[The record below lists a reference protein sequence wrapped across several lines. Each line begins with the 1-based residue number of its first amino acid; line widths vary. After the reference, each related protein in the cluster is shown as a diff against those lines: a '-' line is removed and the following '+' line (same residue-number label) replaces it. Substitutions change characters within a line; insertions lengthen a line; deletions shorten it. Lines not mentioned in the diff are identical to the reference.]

1 MSYEMIM
8 QYHTLKNKKLEDV
21 KKYLLELYDSI
32 EFIIESE
39 NDIIKTSKLHTKNYE
54 AKIIVDSNDAVKLCY
69 VKIIKKSS
77 PQNNCIIV

>member
-8 QYHTLKNKKLEDV
+8 EYHTLKNKKLEYV

-32 EFIIESE
+32 EFIIEFE
-39 NDIIKTSKLHTKNYE
+39 NDIIKTSTFHTKKYE
-54 AKIIVDSNDAVKLCY
+54 AKIIVDSNDKVKSCY
-69 VKIIKKSS
+69 VKLIKKSS

>member
-21 KKYLLELYDSI
+21 KKYLLDSYDSI

-54 AKIIVDSNDAVKLCY
+54 AKIIVDSNDKVILCY
-69 VKIIKKSS
+69 VKIIKKI
-77 PQNNCIIV
+77 QRNDKCIIA